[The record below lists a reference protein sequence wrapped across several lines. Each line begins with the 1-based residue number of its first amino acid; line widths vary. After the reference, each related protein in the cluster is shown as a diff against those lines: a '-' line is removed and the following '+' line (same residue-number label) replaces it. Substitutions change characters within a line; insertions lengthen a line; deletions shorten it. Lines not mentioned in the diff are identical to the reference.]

1 MKNEDRIV
9 ELLSESLKRQDQ
21 MVEQMF
27 GMNKQMS
34 GMNQRL
40 ENVENKLGEH
50 TDILKSLVKSF
61 NGLADLV
68 KHSLQEL
75 KRLDAMEERLR
86 RLEKHTG
93 LD

>member
-1 MKNEDRIV
+1 MKNEPGRRANRIV
-9 ELLSESLKRQDQ
+9 ELLAESLKRQDQ
-21 MVEQMF
+21 MVEQM
-27 GMNKQMS
+27 S
-34 GMNQRL
+34 GMNNRL
-40 ENVENKLGEH
+40 ENVENKLEEH

-93 LD
+93 LE